1 MIPQYG
7 ELNRIYSDFIVSHT
21 FSFDKQ
27 KFITNFYKQYND
39 TKAFEAAILELVLDK
54 QKEQYTLILDSLRAE
69 IEKNMMLY
77 EKYPLLDDEIISRVC
92 YHFADRYNIDIEE
105 QLEVTQKLNK
115 PLNEAY
121 NRYDSID
128 YREHTAE
135 EEKQA
140 EKEYERCKAE
150 YEKEKEELDKLYE
163 LQKQARKEAFQYIEN
178 CCGDIYKLSF
188 HFMEILA
195 KYIPVAKDKPE
206 ELTKPS
212 EPDMQEEA
220 PKEEQHEY
228 FDMELLSHVYTTCV
242 GEQFENISE
251 YDFYACMNLHPGK
264 CKLKIKTRE
273 KIRVC
278 YLIFLMGEQ
287 LPKLDRENWKK
298 NILKMLDI
306 EENYYK
312 SKYKEPVSDFPS
324 DSNQKFAKEMDL
336 QELLSKPVWQ
346 MTGEEFIF
354 LSKHASRQT
363 ETQPQPITD
372 TERKYVYGILG
383 IAKLFGCSLPTAN
396 RIKKSG
402 KIDKAITQIG
412 RKIIVDVELALE
424 LAGKKTG
431 GRK

>member
-1 MIPQYG
+1 MAGEILIMIPQYG

-105 QLEVTQKLNK
+105 QLEVTQRLNK

-121 NRYDSID
+121 NRYDSIG

-150 YEKEKEELDKLYE
+150 YEKEKEELNRLYE

-195 KYIPVAKDKPE
+195 KYIPVEKDKPDE
-206 ELTKPS
+206 PS
-212 EPDMQEEA
+212 KQEKQQDA
-220 PKEEQHEY
+220 PKEQPEY
-228 FDMELLSHVYTTCV
+228 FDAELLSLIHKVCV
-242 GEQFENISE
+242 GEQFEDIATQ
-251 YDFYACMNLHPGK
+251 DFYANMNLHPCN
-264 CKLKIKTRE
+264 CKLRIKPRE

-278 YLIFLMGEQ
+278 YLIFLMGE
-287 LPKLDRENWKK
+287 KLSKQDRDKWKAG
-298 NILKMLDI
+298 ILELLDI
-306 EENYYK
+306 DDSYYK

-324 DSNQKFAKEMDL
+324 DSNQKFAKEM
-336 QELLSKPVWQ
+336 EH
-346 MTGEEFIF
+346 IF
-354 LSKHASRQT
+354 R
-363 ETQPQPITD
+363 
-372 TERKYVYGILG
+372 
-383 IAKLFGCSLPTAN
+383 
-396 RIKKSG
+396 
-402 KIDKAITQIG
+402 
-412 RKIIVDVELALE
+412 
-424 LAGKKTG
+424 
-431 GRK
+431 

>member
-105 QLEVTQKLNK
+105 QLEVTQRLNK

-121 NRYDSID
+121 NRYDSIG

-150 YEKEKEELDKLYE
+150 YEKEKEELNRLYE
-163 LQKQARKEAFQYIEN
+163 LQKQAKKEAFQYIEN

-195 KYIPVAKDKPE
+195 KYIPVAKDKPD
-206 ELTKPS
+206 
-212 EPDMQEEA
+212 EPNKQETQQNVS
-220 PKEEQHEY
+220 KERPEY
-228 FDMELLSHVYTTCV
+228 FNTELLSLIHKVCV
-242 GEQFENISE
+242 GEQFEDIATQ
-251 YDFYACMNLHPGK
+251 DFYANMNLYS
-264 CKLKIKTRE
+264 CKKELKIKARE

-278 YLIFLMGEQ
+278 YLIFLMSER
-287 LPKLDRENWKK
+287 LPKQDRDKWK
-298 NILKMLDI
+298 NIILKQLDI
-306 EENYYK
+306 DENYYK

-324 DSNQKFAKEMDL
+324 DSNQKFAKEMDA
-336 QELLSKPVWQ
+336 
-346 MTGEEFIF
+346 IF
-354 LSKHASRQT
+354 R
-363 ETQPQPITD
+363 
-372 TERKYVYGILG
+372 
-383 IAKLFGCSLPTAN
+383 
-396 RIKKSG
+396 
-402 KIDKAITQIG
+402 
-412 RKIIVDVELALE
+412 
-424 LAGKKTG
+424 
-431 GRK
+431 

>member
-1 MIPQYG
+1 M
-7 ELNRIYSDFIVSHT
+7 ERYS
-21 FSFDKQ
+21 Q
-27 KFITNFYKQYND
+27 
-39 TKAFEAAILELVLDK
+39 
-54 QKEQYTLILDSLRAE
+54 E
-69 IEKNMMLY
+69 IEAQ
-77 EKYPLLDDEIISRVC
+77 LD
-92 YHFADRYNIDIEE
+92 
-105 QLEVTQKLNK
+105 VTRSLSK
-115 PLNEAY
+115 PLNEAN
-121 NRYDSID
+121 NRYDSIG

-150 YEKEKEELDKLYE
+150 YEKEKEELDRLYE

-324 DSNQKFAKEMDL
+324 DSNQKFAKEMDA
-336 QELLSKPVWQ
+336 
-346 MTGEEFIF
+346 IF
-354 LSKHASRQT
+354 R
-363 ETQPQPITD
+363 
-372 TERKYVYGILG
+372 
-383 IAKLFGCSLPTAN
+383 
-396 RIKKSG
+396 
-402 KIDKAITQIG
+402 
-412 RKIIVDVELALE
+412 
-424 LAGKKTG
+424 
-431 GRK
+431 

>member
-1 MIPQYG
+1 MAAEIQIMIPQYG

-39 TKAFEAAILELVLDK
+39 TKAFEAAILELVHDK
-54 QKEQYTLILDSLRAE
+54 QKEQYTLILNSLRTE
-69 IEKNMMLY
+69 IEKNILIY
-77 EKYPLLDDEIISRVC
+77 EKHPLFDDEIISRVC
-92 YHFADRYNIDIEE
+92 YNFAGRYDTDIKA
-105 QLEVTQKLNK
+105 QLEVTQKLSK

-121 NRYDSID
+121 NRYDSIG
-128 YREHTAE
+128 YRKHSAE
-135 EEKQA
+135 EEMQA
-140 EKEYERCKAE
+140 EKEYERCKSE
-150 YEKEKEELDKLYE
+150 YEKEKEELNRLYE

-178 CCGDIYKLSF
+178 CCGDVYKLSL

-212 EPDMQEEA
+212 EPDIQEEA

-228 FDMELLSHVYTTCV
+228 FDRKLLSLVHTTCV

-251 YDFYACMNLHPGK
+251 YDFYACMNLRPGK
-264 CKLKIKTRE
+264 CKLKIKPRE

-278 YLIFLMGEQ
+278 YLIFLMSEQ
-287 LPKLDRENWKK
+287 LHKLDRENWKK

-324 DSNQKFAKEMDL
+324 DSNQKFAKERDA
-336 QELLSKPVWQ
+336 
-346 MTGEEFIF
+346 IF
-354 LSKHASRQT
+354 R
-363 ETQPQPITD
+363 
-372 TERKYVYGILG
+372 
-383 IAKLFGCSLPTAN
+383 
-396 RIKKSG
+396 
-402 KIDKAITQIG
+402 
-412 RKIIVDVELALE
+412 
-424 LAGKKTG
+424 
-431 GRK
+431 